1 MEEGDTTLEKK
12 YVTNKKIL
20 LFILFYFGQ
29 KGLNFFLGR
38 FGYGFGNGNGIGI
51 GFEHRCL

>member
-20 LFILFYFGQ
+20 LFGQ

-51 GFEHRCL
+51 GFEHCCL